1 MEQMRKLGAG
11 IISLLCLVAAA
22 GCTTNRNIA
31 PITTSPAT
39 LEMAVGTIND
49 PGGQLGGGGGT
60 AGTNLNVVTSFRNV
74 LGNSAYQHP
83 GTPTL
88 TGPGGAI
95 AFVQCASL
103 FSYGQA
109 PGCNSIVGVP
119 PAYNPPSAVGG
130 YATGFIITN
139 APPTS
144 GAYSLSNATTVN
156 GGVTTYTATASLP
169 ATPTVLPVDGGLVSF
184 TTDNLGGGTFTINQ
198 PAGVTESLIVVMNAV
213 SGEVASVETTGTT
226 ATITGTGAACPAG
239 PAVPIPCGAFTVIV
253 IGADY
258 PLVEAGP
265 PANTLPNPT
274 LTGSGGSADLTLG
287 GGASSE

>member
-1 MEQMRKLGAG
+1 MRKLGAG
-11 IISLLCLVAAA
+11 IVTLLCLVAAA
-22 GCTTNRNIA
+22 GCTTNKSIA
-31 PITTSPAT
+31 NVTTIPAT

-49 PGGQLGGGGGT
+49 PGGLLGN
-60 AGTNLNVVTSFRNV
+60 AGTNLNVVTSFRNA

-88 TGPGGAI
+88 TGPGGALVFQP
-95 AFVQCASL
+95 AGVPTCAQL
-103 FSYGQA
+103 FSYGQF
-109 PGCNSIVGVP
+109 PGCTAVFGVP

-130 YATGFIITN
+130 YAMGFIITN

-144 GAYSLSNATTVN
+144 GAYNLSNATTVN

-184 TTDNLGGGTFTINQ
+184 TTDNLGGGSFTINQ
-198 PAGVTESLIVVMNAV
+198 PAGVTESLIVVI
-213 SGEVASVETTGTT
+213 SGGNEVASVETTGTT
-226 ATITGTGAACPAG
+226 ATITGSGSSCTGATPNG
-239 PAVPIPCGAFTVIV
+239 VPIPCGAFNVIV

-265 PANTLPNPT
+265 PANTLSNPT
-274 LTGSGGSADLTLG
+274 LNGAGGSADMTVG
-287 GGASSE
+287 GGASAE